1 MSKFGPEAGPGLDPA
16 QLPASEPGALKT
28 SGLGQGKPPRPRWR
42 RWQKWAAGSAC
53 VLFGLV
59 VGVLIVDRIYPL
71 PARGADAG
79 LVVVAEDG
87 LPLRTWPSRD
97 GVWRYPIRPDQV
109 SPYYLQALL
118 GYEDRWFYY
127 HPGVNPIAM
136 VRAASQ
142 WIRSG
147 RIVSGGS
154 TLTMQVARMID
165 PVLRQPG
172 SRKVSDKLRQMARAV
187 QLELHY
193 SKDEILG
200 LYLAHAPM
208 GGIVEGVEMASRAYL
223 GKPSAE
229 LSLADAA
236 LLAGLPQA
244 PSRLRPDREP
254 EAAQRARDKVL
265 QRMADQGIWTAAEV
279 ADARIETVV
288 AQPLRGRWLAPLAAE
303 RMRQQSSPGRR
314 RAGVVQTTLS
324 PETQSIVEHM
334 LLDRVD
340 SLPPK
345 VSMAVL
351 VMENDSLAV
360 RAYAGSADFSDAKRY
375 NHVDMVRGVRSPG
388 STLKPFLYAMA
399 LDQGLIHSE
408 SLLVD
413 APQSFGGYQ
422 PGNFQASFT
431 GAVSVS
437 QALQRSLNVPAVDVL
452 DRVGPT
458 YFASTLR
465 GAGVR
470 LRMPQGAVPN
480 LSLILGGGGTT
491 LEELVGAY
499 RALAH
504 DGLAGT
510 PRMTPQAP
518 RNEFRLMSPGAAFIV
533 RDILEGGGQPDRARE
548 GTERGIAWKTG
559 TSFGFRDAWAIGVTD
574 RWTIGVWVGRPDGT
588 PNPGFFGANI
598 AAPLLRDIVA
608 ALPVASPTARVQP
621 PSVARADICWPLGLP
636 AETTAPEH
644 CQVRRAAWTLDGAI
658 PPTLPDRLGLGA
670 LLETVWID
678 PQTGLRTRPDCR
690 VPGVS
695 REQANWPSHL
705 KPWLASQVGP
715 SSLTPA
721 WHPDCVPSGGL
732 GNLRIVGL
740 DDGATLQPVPG
751 ARELSV
757 NVEVLNA
764 SGPVYWL
771 LDGQVLNSD
780 GTLGSSDALIAGA
793 ESGNVPTPGDARS
806 RRLRFASAGA
816 HALTVLDEAGRYDRV
831 PFQVRGLPP
840 S

>member
-1 MSKFGPEAGPGLDPA
+1 MPRKRLKR
-16 QLPASEPGALKT
+16 GALVLL
-28 SGLGQGKPPRPRWR
+28 GL
-42 RWQKWAAGSAC
+42 ALTVA
-53 VLFGLV
+53 
-59 VGVLIVDRIYPL
+59 IVDRLFPL
-71 PARGADAG
+71 PTRGSNAG

-87 LPLRTWPSRD
+87 LPLRTWPSPD
-97 GVWRYPIRPDQV
+97 GVWRYPVRPDQV

-127 HPGVNPIAM
+127 HPGVNPVAM
-136 VRAASQ
+136 LRAAGQ
-142 WIRSG
+142 WMRSG

-172 SRKVSDKLRQMARAV
+172 SRQISDKLRQMARAI

-193 SKDEILG
+193 SKAEILG
-200 LYLAHAPM
+200 LYLTHAPM

-223 GKPSAE
+223 GKPSSE
-229 LSLADAA
+229 LSLSDAA

-265 QRMADQGIWTAAEV
+265 QRLADQGVWSAADV

-288 AQPLRGRWLAPLAAE
+288 AQPLRARWLAPLAAE
-303 RMRQQSSPGRR
+303 RIRQQSSPSRR
-314 RAGVVQTTLS
+314 SSGVVRTTLN

-334 LLDRVD
+334 LMDRVD
-340 SLPPK
+340 SLPPR

-351 VMENDSLAV
+351 VMENASLAV

-375 NHVDMVRGVRSPG
+375 NHVDMVRAVRSPG

-422 PGNFQASFT
+422 PGNFQASFI

-458 YFASTLR
+458 YFASSLR
-465 GAGVR
+465 AAGVR
-470 LRMPQGAVPN
+470 LRMPQGAAPN

-510 PRMTPQAP
+510 PRMSPQAP

-574 RWTIGVWVGRPDGT
+574 QWTIGVWVGRPDGT

-598 AAPLLRDIVA
+598 AAPLLRDVVA
-608 ALPVASPTARVQP
+608 ALPVAPPTARIQP
-621 PSVARADICWPLGLP
+621 ESVGRAEICWPLGLP
-636 AETTAPEH
+636 ANTTLPAH

-670 LLETVWID
+670 LLETVWVD
-678 PQTGLRTRPDCR
+678 PQSGLRTRPDCR
-690 VPGVS
+690 IAGEAREVAHWPG
-695 REQANWPSHL
+695 HL
-705 KPWLASQVGP
+705 GPWLAYQVGP
-715 SSLTPA
+715 SSMTPP
-721 WHPDCVPSGGL
+721 WHPDCVPAGGA
-732 GNLRIVGL
+732 GKLRIVGL
-740 DDGATLQPVPG
+740 ENGATLQPVPG
-751 ARELSV
+751 ARDLSV
-757 NVEVLNA
+757 NVEVLGA
-764 SGPVYWL
+764 TGPVYWL
-771 LDGQVLNSD
+771 LDGQLLRN
-780 GTLGSSDALIAGA
+780 DATVNNGESAAAGEATGIAQA
-793 ESGNVPTPGDARS
+793 GDARS
-806 RRLRFASAGA
+806 RKLRFVSGGA
-816 HALTVLDEAGRYDRV
+816 HALTVLDETGRYDRV